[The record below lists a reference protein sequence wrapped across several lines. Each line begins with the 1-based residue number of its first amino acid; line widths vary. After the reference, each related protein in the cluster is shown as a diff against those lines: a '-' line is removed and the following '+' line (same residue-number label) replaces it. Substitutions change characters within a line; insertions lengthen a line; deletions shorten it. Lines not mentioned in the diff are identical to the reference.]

1 MTKDWDQFL
10 YPYELALE
18 ELKVKLKGQRA
29 MFRHK
34 NQASPIEFVT
44 GRLKPLDSILSK
56 AEQVQLPLDQL
67 EEMEDIAGL
76 RIMCPFIEDVYQVV
90 DMVRKR
96 QDMEVIREKDY
107 ISNTKES
114 GYRSYH
120 LICRYPVYIIDQ
132 VYPLLV
138 EIQVRT
144 LAMNFWASIEH
155 SLNYK
160 HQGDYPAEI
169 KKGLQETADRVFQL
183 DEDMSAIRKAISQE
197 ETPEKPDDAS
207 T

>member
-1 MTKDWDQFL
+1 
-10 YPYELALE
+10 
-18 ELKVKLKGQRA
+18 
-29 MFRHK
+29 
-34 NQASPIEFVT
+34 
-44 GRLKPLDSILSK
+44 
-56 AEQVQLPLDQL
+56 
-67 EEMEDIAGL
+67 
-76 RIMCPFIEDVYQVV
+76 MCPFIEDVYQVV
-90 DMVRKR
+90 AMVRKR

-183 DEDMSAIRKAISQE
+183 DEEMSAIRKKISQE
-197 ETPEKPDDAS
+197 EKTENPDDAS